1 MLGEFETKSGEY
13 AKLTYSSG
21 TFVGASLAI
30 KPAIGS
36 TSSGEELGDASELS
50 DATCTTKI
58 SLSGSST
65 AAANSESRAGI
76 FVGASSAIKPAI

>member
-1 MLGEFETKSGEY
+1 MIVDPGVLGQFETKSGEN

-36 TSSGEELGDASELS
+36 TSSGEELGNASELS
-50 DATCTTKI
+50 DVTCTTKV
-58 SLSGSST
+58 SLSESSAT
-65 AAANSESRAGI
+65 VANSESQAGR
-76 FVGASSAIKPAI
+76 S